1 MNIQEAKELF
11 WEMGCSTGRMLMEDK
26 EKYNEYKALNIDSE
40 TERKWT
46 QEQFDK
52 YTRSLKNGRFEDD
65 YLWVPLDN
73 MVARIRYIDTEENHR
88 KILAAAEYLLHHLS
102 KSKWVLAAESFNEV
116 ARLDIR
122 SNIIVES
129 YNRHGPELAR
139 EYLDYARTFSQYIE
153 GEGMDKERCLRSQ
166 KQCDDI
172 EVLLWGE
179 VR

>member
-46 QEQFDK
+46 QEQFGK
-52 YTRSLKNGRFEDD
+52 YIRSLRDGRFEDED
-65 YLWVPLDN
+65 LWVPFAN
-73 MVARIRYIDTEENHR
+73 MVARIRDIDTEENHR
-88 KILAAAEYLLHHLS
+88 KILAAAEYLLHHLPRS
-102 KSKWVLAAESFNEV
+102 EWVHVASSINEV
-116 ARLDIR
+116 GRINLR

-153 GEGMDKERCLRSQ
+153 SEGMDKERCLRSQ

-179 VR
+179 IA